1 MYLQRVRNGSGGCN
15 NADYIQ
21 GTISVNNEIEQQI
34 NLETAQIHWHELQ
47 RFFASGNAVAVD
59 PTLDLTH
66 VAAQIVADNAP
77 QIKAWM
83 DAGLVDAVK
92 DTQAQIWYEQ
102 NALVWAVVIKPW
114 VLVQP
119 IIDKE

>member
-1 MYLQRVRNGSGGCN
+1 M
-15 NADYIQ
+15 
-21 GTISVNNEIEQQI
+21 NNEIEQKI

-47 RFFASGNAVAVD
+47 RFFASGNAIDVD

-66 VAAQIVADNAP
+66 VAAQIVADNAV
-77 QIKAWM
+77 QIKEWM

-92 DTQAQIWYEQ
+92 DAQAQIWYEQ

-119 IIDKE
+119 IAKE

>member
-1 MYLQRVRNGSGGCN
+1 M
-15 NADYIQ
+15 
-21 GTISVNNEIEQQI
+21 TTEIEHQI

-47 RFFASGNAVAVD
+47 RFFASGNAIAVNAS
-59 PTLDLTH
+59 LNLTH
-66 VAAQIVADNAP
+66 VAAQIVADNAA
-77 QIKAWM
+77 QIKEWM

-92 DTQAQIWYEQ
+92 DDQAQIWYEK

-119 IIDKE
+119 IISQ

>member
-1 MYLQRVRNGSGGCN
+1 M
-15 NADYIQ
+15 
-21 GTISVNNEIEQQI
+21 TNEIEQQI

-47 RFFASGNAVAVD
+47 RFFASGNAIAVD

-66 VAAQIVADNAP
+66 VAAQIVADNAT
-77 QIKAWM
+77 QIKEWM

-92 DTQAQIWYEQ
+92 DAQAQTWYEQ

-119 IIDKE
+119 IKQQEH